1 MPRRTVIMGAAGRDF
16 HDFNVCFREDPDCEV
31 VGFTAAASQNVGELD
46 TGPSRRY
53 PTELAGEQY
62 PDGIPIS
69 PEAELPALIAEHDV
83 DEVVFSYSDVSHE
96 AVMHHASRALAGGAD
111 FRIIGPGMMLSASV
125 PVLAVDAV
133 RTGCGKSAVSR
144 KLADLLARDREVV
157 VVREPMPYGEL
168 TEPVSRFD
176 AIEDLDAAAVT
187 IEEREEYEHHLAAGH
202 TVFAGIDYQAV
213 LDQAEAAGDVILWDG
228 GNNELPFFEPDV
240 HVVLADPLRA
250 GHELR
255 YHPGETNLRLADYVL
270 ITKENSATE
279 AQIAT
284 VVDNV
289 TETNPDATVLHA
301 DSVVSVAEPDRIAGK
316 RVLAVEDGPTTTH
329 GDAHRGA
336 AAIAAEQYGAA
347 DIVDPRPFAVGSIAN
362 VFEKYPHLG
371 PVLPAMGYSREQI
384 ADLSATI
391 AAAPVDLVLAG
402 TPIDLRR
409 IVDVE
414 TPILPVTSAIEERG
428 EPTLETILAEN
439 ATALGRPQSSS

>member
-16 HDFNVCFREDPDCEV
+16 HDFNVCFRDDPDREV
-31 VGFTAAASQNVGELD
+31 VAFTAAESQNLGELD
-46 TGPSRRY
+46 AGTARRY
-53 PTELAGEQY
+53 PSALAGEHY
-62 PDGIPIS
+62 PDGIPIY
-69 PEAELPALIAEHDV
+69 PEAALEQLIAERDV

-96 AVMHHASRALAGGAD
+96 AVMHRASRALAAGAA
-111 FRIIGPGMMLSASV
+111 FRILGKEMMLPASV

-144 KLADLLARDREVV
+144 KLANYLAEDLDVA
-157 VVREPMPYGEL
+157 VVREPMPYGDL

-176 AIEDLDAAAVT
+176 RLDDLDAAGVT

-213 LDQAEAAGDVILWDG
+213 LERATAAGDVILWDG

-270 ITKENSATE
+270 LTKENSATE
-279 AQIAT
+279 DQIAT
-284 VVDNV
+284 VVENV
-289 TETNPDATVLHA
+289 SATNPAATILHA

-316 RVLAVEDGPTTTH
+316 RILAVEDGPTVTH
-329 GDAHRGA
+329 GDADRGA
-336 AAIAAEQYGAA
+336 AAIAAVQYGAA
-347 DIVDPRPFAVGSIAN
+347 EVVDPRPWAVGSIAT

-371 PVLPAMGYSREQI
+371 PVLPAMGYSETQI

-391 AAAPVDLVLAG
+391 AAADVDLVLAG
-402 TPIDLRR
+402 TPIDLGR
-409 IVDVE
+409 IVDVS
-414 TPILPVTSAIEERG
+414 TPILAVTYEIEERG
-428 EPTLETILAEN
+428 EPTLRTILAEN
-439 ATALGRPQSSS
+439 EAELGLPQSSS